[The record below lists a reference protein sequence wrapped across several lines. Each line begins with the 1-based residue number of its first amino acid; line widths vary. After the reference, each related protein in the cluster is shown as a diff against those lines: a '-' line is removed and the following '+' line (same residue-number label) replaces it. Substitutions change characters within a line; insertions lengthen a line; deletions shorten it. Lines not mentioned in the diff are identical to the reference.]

1 MCINLKQA
9 TGEKSIRH
17 RTHKLPSENWV
28 QGTDVQSDKI
38 EKNNIVFRS
47 RSSGEQDEKMNFSKV
62 IQLTNRP
69 INFAQSMYR
78 VRFCI
83 TNQGEIS
90 SVGQSGRWS
99 REHGENGICDETRS
113 IRKLLLLRPSKKL
126 SAKRILPLFEAVKV
140 GIDAVLVIFCIFR
153 FDLFTSIKL
162 PRS

>member
-1 MCINLKQA
+1 
-9 TGEKSIRH
+9 
-17 RTHKLPSENWV
+17 
-28 QGTDVQSDKI
+28 
-38 EKNNIVFRS
+38 
-47 RSSGEQDEKMNFSKV
+47 MNFSKV
-62 IQLTNRP
+62 IHLTNRL
-69 INFAQSMYR
+69 IHFAQSIYR

-153 FDLFTSIKL
+153 FEACSHQSNYQGHKKDWFDHDGHFLSPMAFKRWTKVGYTCGWAGTIFEVT
-162 PRS
+162 